1 MKVAV
6 PTDVTDQASVG
17 NMVERVL
24 EEFGRIDLLL
34 NDAGSFNAIGPVWEV
49 DPQEW
54 WGGRDYNSIWQ
65 LPVRSRGLPAHD
77 RAGEREDCE
86 YERRSLDIDLVGAG
100 DEQFDR
106 GALDQQGE

>member
-6 PTDVTDQASVG
+6 ASRTAGQVEEAAAAIEAAGGKALVVHTDVIDQALVG
-17 NMVERVL
+17 KMVERVL

-49 DPQEW
+49 DPQDW
-54 WGGRDYNSIWQ
+54 WGGRDYKSIWQ
-65 LPVRSRGLPAHD
+65 IPVRSCGLTAHD

-86 YERRSLDIDLVGAG
+86 Y
-100 DEQFDR
+100 
-106 GALDQQGE
+106 